1 MKDKFEVISGQ
12 LKYREIDFVFL
23 FDGKQLRMIPPKSEM
38 NEILKWFSVSMGDME
53 YTKRESHVFEESFL
67 EGVCNENGSHYVFLI
82 HAGTMFGYSN
92 YILSI
97 NVFGYIQSY
106 YPVENISK
114 ISFVGPEINH
124 IHPVNNAIGCIDI
137 EEMSDNGVFTLKIA
151 DFDSTTT
158 NKQEFDVD
166 GKSVSVYFGITR
178 GFSTKIT
185 ESPVSINSNMVFEFD
200 PTSDYDFLVRLWK
213 IAKSFICYLCY
224 RKNVYLRQV
233 DISITL
239 ENGKNK
245 KIGNLFVSDDSA
257 NEIEKNENSKCIKQ
271 RYIDGY
277 EGMILGDIA
286 KNSIYTRHIPNS
298 SKAGRHIDAAR
309 FVMITAAF
317 EWEFRRLYPDGIPK
331 SESTLKVESQVEKAL
346 KRLIDSSSG
355 DLKRKYKLLLK
366 TAKFSSLENKVIKIG
381 EDFHDIIGIFGD
393 RLYKMNGEQLSYK
406 EMGERIAKQR
416 NNFAHGNLEN
426 DFIGS
431 SLLDVIY
438 MEYLVYAIQLKKYG
452 VSDLNIRK
460 SINDLFNLRIAIIK

>member
-1 MKDKFEVISGQ
+1 MQDKLEVISGQ
-12 LKYREIDFVFL
+12 LRYRGIDFIFL

-239 ENGKNK
+239 EDGKNK

-257 NEIEKNENSKCIKQ
+257 NEIETNENSKCIKQ
-271 RYIDGY
+271 VYIDGS
-277 EGMILGDIA
+277 EGMLLAGIA
-286 KNSIYTRHIPNS
+286 QNTLYTRHIPNS
-298 SKAGRHIDAAR
+298 SKSGRHIDAAR

-317 EWEFRRLYPDGIPK
+317 EWEFRNLYPDGIPK
-331 SESTLKVESQVEKAL
+331 SETTLNIEREVEKTL
-346 KRLIDSSSG
+346 QELIDSSSG
-355 DLKRKYKLLLK
+355 DLKRKYKSLLK
-366 TAKFSSLENKVIKIG
+366 TAKFSSL
-381 EDFHDIIGIFGD
+381 
-393 RLYKMNGEQLSYK
+393 
-406 EMGERIAKQR
+406 A
-416 NNFAHGNLEN
+416 
-426 DFIGS
+426 
-431 SLLDVIY
+431 
-438 MEYLVYAIQLKKYG
+438 
-452 VSDLNIRK
+452 
-460 SINDLFNLRIAIIK
+460 

>member
-23 FDGKQLRMIPPKSEM
+23 FDGKQLRMIPPKSKK
-38 NEILKWFSVSMGDME
+38 NEVLKWFSVSMGDME

-82 HAGTMFGYSN
+82 HAGTMFGHSN
-92 YILSI
+92 FILSI

-106 YPVENISK
+106 IPVEKVSRL
-114 ISFVGPEINH
+114 SFVGPEINH
-124 IHPVNNAIGCIDI
+124 IHPVNNAIGRIDN

-185 ESPVSINSNMVFEFD
+185 ESPVSINSNMVFEFE
-200 PTSDYDFLVRLWK
+200 PTSDYEFLVRLWK
-213 IAKSFICYLCY
+213 IAKSFICFMCY
-224 RKNVYLRQV
+224 RKNVDLTQV
-233 DISITL
+233 EISIPWKD
-239 ENGKNK
+239 GQK
-245 KIGNLFVSDDSA
+245 KTIGNLVISDDST
-257 NEIEKNENSKCIKQ
+257 NEAETIENSECIKQ
-271 RYIDGY
+271 KYINGY

-286 KNSIYTRHIPNS
+286 QDTLYTRHIPNS
-298 SKAGRHIDAAR
+298 SKAGRQIDAGR

-317 EWEFRRLYPDGIPK
+317 EWEFRNLYPNGLPK
-331 SESTLKVESQVEKAL
+331 SESTLKAESQVEKTL
-346 KRLIDSSSG
+346 KELIESSSG
-355 DLKRKYKLLLK
+355 KIKDKYRYLLK

-416 NNFAHGNLEN
+416 NNFAHGNLDN

-438 MEYLVYAIQLKKYG
+438 MEYIVYAMQLKKYG

-460 SINDLFNLRIAIIK
+460 SINDLFNLRLSIG

>member
-23 FDGKQLRMIPPKSEM
+23 FDGKQLRLIPPKSERH
-38 NEILKWFSVSMGDME
+38 EILKWSNASIEERGSSEKGFRMI
-53 YTKRESHVFEESFL
+53 EESYL

-82 HAGTMFGYSN
+82 HTGTMFGYSN

-124 IHPVNNAIGCIDI
+124 IHPVNNVIGCIDI
-137 EEMSDNGVFTLKIA
+137 EEMSDNGVFTLKID

-166 GKSVSVYFGITR
+166 GKSVSVYLGITR

-200 PTSDYDFLVRLWK
+200 PTSDYVFLVKLWK
-213 IAKSFICYLCY
+213 IAKSFICFMCY
-224 RKNVYLRQV
+224 RKNVDLTQV
-233 DISITL
+233 EISIPWKD
-239 ENGKNK
+239 GQK
-245 KIGNLFVSDDSA
+245 KTIGNLVISDDSA
-257 NEIEKNENSKCIKQ
+257 DEIETIENSECIKQ
-271 RYIDGY
+271 KYINGY

-286 KNSIYTRHIPNS
+286 QDTLYTRHIPNS
-298 SKAGRHIDAAR
+298 SKAGRHIDAGR

-317 EWEFRRLYPDGIPK
+317 EWEFRNLYPNGIPK
-331 SESTLKVESQVEKAL
+331 SESTLKVESQIEEAIKE
-346 KRLIDSSSG
+346 LIDSSSG

-406 EMGERIAKQR
+406 EMGDRIAKQR
-416 NNFAHGNLEN
+416 NNFAHGNLDN

-438 MEYLVYAIQLKKYG
+438 MEYIVYAMQLKKYG
-452 VSDLNIRK
+452 VSDLNIKK
-460 SINDLFNLRIAIIK
+460 SINDLFNLRLSIG